1 MSTSSARYKPTGG
14 GGIQP
19 RYDPYSVPHQPYN
32 GSSSTA
38 AKYQQSARHLRR
50 QPTAT
55 ISVGGDDWA
64 NQVINNVVGSLNHAP
79 GDYYSSDINNDT
91 HHSQSEV
98 DAAVV
103 QEKIAEKKRKF
114 HADRTLELK
123 NLPDGATEQVIK
135 IFFNIWNSFDY
146 YLGVSGTFFPKNYFL
161 GGVTSFISPDK
172 GINPNVKE

>member
-1 MSTSSARYKPTGG
+1 MSTSSARYKPAGGG

-32 GSSSTA
+32 GSSSTTQ
-38 AKYQQSARHLRR
+38 KYQQSARHLRR

-79 GDYYSSDINNDT
+79 GDYYSSDINNDF
-91 HHSQSEV
+91 HYGQSAAAEV
-98 DAAVV
+98 DPAVV

-123 NLPDGATEQVIK
+123 NLPDGATEQVILTFFY
-135 IFFNIWNSFDY
+135 IFFNLFVGGR
-146 YLGVSGTFFPKNYFL
+146 GVLLRDQFCWGA
-161 GGVTSFISPDK
+161 
-172 GINPNVKE
+172 